1 MDRLLRV
8 PPSKVQ
14 PSKIQRWSDYLFK
27 FCGKKTINRSL
38 ESCSTHLKA
47 AVEHKG
53 TIHQPFLRWVSA
65 EGGPFDQ
72 HGEGGCDPVQG
83 EKGLAWTRA
92 LHLEQSMAPATR
104 NQTLGLAES
113 VMVKVA
119 LHVCAA
125 FSCPPIFAPWV
136 VPIYQHVNVCKCT
149 PIMAEM
155 LVNIPYIWSLW
166 AIFGH

>member
-1 MDRLLRV
+1 MSYLWNFRHGHARYYWKYMHTSSRQDSRIEIMDRLLRV

-14 PSKIQRWSDYLFK
+14 PNKIQRWSDYLFK

-72 HGEGGCDPVQG
+72 HGEGGCAPVQG

-104 NQTLGLAES
+104 NQTLGLAAS
-113 VMVKVA
+113 VMVRVA
-119 LHVCAA
+119 LHGAVLH
-125 FSCPPIFAPWV
+125 S
-136 VPIYQHVNVCKCT
+136 HVHQF
-149 PIMAEM
+149 
-155 LVNIPYIWSLW
+155 LLH
-166 AIFGH
+166 G

>member
-1 MDRLLRV
+1 MTPRNSQARLWCRARGGCFHNKNLRS
-8 PPSKVQ
+8 PWRMMINQQILGYP
-14 PSKIQRWSDYLFK
+14 I
-27 FCGKKTINRSL
+27 CGKKTINRSL

-47 AVEHKG
+47 AVELKG

-113 VMVKVA
+113 VMVRVA

-155 LVNIPYIWSLW
+155 
-166 AIFGH
+166 